1 MYDTII
7 IGGGYAGLTCG
18 VILAKSGQRVCV
30 LEKSRVLG
38 GAFQCFQRS
47 GLRFDTGFHYVGG
60 VAEGEIM
67 HPMMEMFGLADLPWV
82 RLDEEFLE
90 VHCDDQIYRL
100 HCGYDCFVEQLS
112 SQFPEERDGIE
123 ALVETMRNVAQHIYE
138 TVRLDSGFENKL
150 MQIAA
155 KEWIEEHIRDPRL
168 RKLLCAQAVTT
179 DLSPN
184 LPLYS
189 FIQSLNSFI
198 QHSYRIEGGG
208 DTIIARLRENIIAHG
223 GEVRTG
229 CEVTSFHDDGRGKIA
244 SVGYSNGDVLAAR
257 QFISTI
263 HPALSVA
270 LMPECPQIRGI
281 YRRRFSRMPNT
292 RGIFTVQLA
301 IKPDTIPYRNQVI
314 SLLGSSDPWNTDYS
328 SSAPVENL
336 LINYNVPQRKGSRFA
351 DNIDLLTPM
360 DFNAFE
366 RWSGSRVGH
375 RPDDYRLLKEAKA
388 QECIEL
394 AAKHLPELK
403 DSITA
408 IYTST
413 PLTYRDY
420 TGTIEGSA
428 YGISKSSTAIA
439 GGMLS
444 PMTPFPN
451 LFFAGQSIMLHGML
465 GVGMSS
471 ILVTNIVKQVA
482 QAQ

>member
-1 MYDTII
+1 MFDTII

-18 VILAKSGQRVCV
+18 VILAKSGQHVCV

-47 GLRFDTGFHYVGG
+47 GLRLDTGFHYVGG

-67 HPMMEMFGLADLPWV
+67 HPMLEMFELADLPWV

-90 VHCDDQIYRL
+90 VHCDDEVYRL
-100 HCGYDCFVEQLS
+100 HSGYDQFVEQLTNR
-112 SQFPEERDGIE
+112 FPAERKGIE
-123 ALVETMRNVAQHIYE
+123 HPKLNKLVEILKKELGQDQSQTRLTSMRS
-138 TVRLDSGFENKL
+138 TEN
-150 MQIAA
+150 
-155 KEWIEEHIRDPRL
+155 EEHIGDQRL

-179 DLSPN
+179 DLTPD

-208 DTIIARLRENIIAHG
+208 DTIISRLRENILTLG
-223 GEVRTG
+223 GKVRTG
-229 CEVTSFHDDGRGKIA
+229 CEVTAFHDDGSGKIA
-244 SVGYSNGDVLAAR
+244 SVECANGEVLAAQ

-281 YRRRFSRMPNT
+281 YPRRFSRMPNS

-301 IKPDTIPYRNQVI
+301 IKPDTIHYCNHVI

-328 SSAPVENL
+328 ASAPVENL
-336 LINYNVPQRKGSRFA
+336 LINFNVPQKKGSRFA

-360 DFNAFE
+360 DFSTFDQ
-366 RWSGSRVGH
+366 WSDSRVGH
-375 RPDDYRLLKEAKA
+375 RPDDYRQLKEAKA
-388 QECIEL
+388 KECIEL
-394 AAKHLPELK
+394 AAKLIPRLK

-420 TGTIEGSA
+420 TGTINGSA
-428 YGISKSSTAIA
+428 YGISKSASAIA

-471 ILVTNIVKQVA
+471 LLVTNIVKKA
-482 QAQ
+482 ALAH